1 MNALLKQ
8 HIVTQIFQKPTANLS
23 GITCGNQ
30 YLNLVP
36 NIALFDY
43 KPGKSLRDNQFYQ
56 TEVKNIKHFMWM
68 WNGNVFGAAM
78 LAWDQHFISHIMF
91 RCKYQNYIIMCNNE
105 KQKEPEQW
113 FDFQP
118 RVLTLDLTLL

>member
-56 TEVKNIKHFMWM
+56 TEVKNIKHFM
-68 WNGNVFGAAM
+68 
-78 LAWDQHFISHIMF
+78 
-91 RCKYQNYIIMCNNE
+91 
-105 KQKEPEQW
+105 
-113 FDFQP
+113 
-118 RVLTLDLTLL
+118 